1 MNVHYTGRQ
10 AELSDPQKKK
20 LETRF
25 QKLQKIL
32 GPWHEPEAHVV
43 VSLQRGRYAA
53 EVTLHYRHQ
62 TLVVERSG
70 PDLFSVVQ
78 EAVEKI
84 EQQLIRNKE
93 RSRERKRRAKEPPAS
108 AGEGTPEGGGGKQRP
123 YPATPRVF
131 RANGPSGKPLTV
143 EEALIEMEQSN
154 RDYVVYRDA
163 VKGGVSV
170 LFRRR
175 DGHFGLVEA

>member
-10 AELSDPQKKK
+10 AELSGPQKKK

-32 GPWHEPEAHVV
+32 GPWHEPEAHVI

-53 EVTLHYRHQ
+53 EVTLQYRHQ

-70 PDLFSVVQ
+70 PDLFNVVH
-78 EAVEKI
+78 EALEKI
-84 EQQLIRNKE
+84 EQQLIRNKD
-93 RSRERKRRAKEPPAS
+93 RWRERKRRAKEPPES
-108 AGEGTPEGGGGKQRP
+108 AGEEIATSAGGKQQP
-123 YPATPRVF
+123 IPAPRIF

-143 EEALIEMEQSN
+143 EEALIEMEQSD

-175 DGHFGLVEA
+175 DGHFALVEA